1 MRFIYK
7 NSAGR
12 VREVRLLPWE
22 ETGLYIEGYC
32 LDTLQ
37 YKSFLKFRVIEYL
50 EGSESLLREP
60 YPSAAEIDEHISQ
73 LKAKTVPKDKK
84 IEVCFT
90 GFPAAQKLALQNK
103 AIKQGMH
110 VVTDVTVNLKFLVA
124 GPTRGPSKVKKARAK
139 GLLILL
145 EHEFH
150 DLLETG
156 ELPDGD
162 SDIF

>member
-1 MRFIYK
+1 MLFVYE
-7 NSAGR
+7 NAAGKI
-12 VREVRLLPWE
+12 REVRLLPWE

-50 EGSESLLREP
+50 EGSESLLRQP
-60 YPSAAEIDEHISQ
+60 YPSAAEIDEHITQ
-73 LKAKTVPKDKK
+73 LKTKTVPKDIK

-90 GFPAAQKLALQNK
+90 GFPAVQKLSLQNK
-103 AIKQGMH
+103 AIMHGMH

-124 GPTRGPSKVKKARAK
+124 GPTRGPAKIKKARAK

-162 SDIF
+162 SDSY